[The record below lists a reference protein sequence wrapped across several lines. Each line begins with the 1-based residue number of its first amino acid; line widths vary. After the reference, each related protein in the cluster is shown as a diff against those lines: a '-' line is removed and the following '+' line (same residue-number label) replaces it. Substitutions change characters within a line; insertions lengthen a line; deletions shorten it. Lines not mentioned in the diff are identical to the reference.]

1 MHRKRCWL
9 GLADEALLAQLVT
22 DNVFQGLT
30 LLFLENLMF
39 KVITNSMITAIK
51 WGTVIVSTAVVVIS
65 IQALADD
72 AKADTHRAIIPV
84 QALPQMPAGH
94 TWSPTSGF
102 ADLIEKVAPAV
113 VHVAVSGVVKSRGS
127 SPEFNVPQGSP
138 FGDFMEQ
145 FRNRQQPEREQKS
158 RPLGIGSGFII
169 SADGYVVTNNHVV
182 KDADEII
189 ITLTNGDEYT
199 ATKVGSDSK
208 TDLALL
214 KLEKAKNMPY
224 VSWGDDDKSR
234 VGDWVLA
241 IGNPFG
247 LGGSAS
253 TGIISARGRD
263 IRSGPY
269 DDYIQ
274 VDAAINR
281 GNSGGPL
288 FNLRGEVIGINTAI
302 YSPSG
307 GSVGIGFSIPSSLA
321 QNVITQLR
329 DSGEVERAWIGVE
342 IQPLGDDLAEGFDRE
357 NDHGAL
363 VANVTHG
370 NPADKA
376 GIKAGDII
384 LSFDGEEIK
393 EMRDLPRVVAQSTV
407 GNNYKVVVWRDGA
420 EKNLSIKTERYPDDT
435 ALAALRGNAQGD
447 NIEPSQDEMLGA
459 KLSELNDQLRSRFG
473 IDDDIGGVVVVG
485 VDQDGLAASNGIRPG
500 DLITTINNRS
510 VSEPGQVFE
519 TVEKAKAAG
528 RKKVVVLLQRNGNSR
543 FIPFNLSND

>member
-1 MHRKRCWL
+1 
-9 GLADEALLAQLVT
+9 
-22 DNVFQGLT
+22 
-30 LLFLENLMF
+30 MF
-39 KVITNSMITAIK
+39 KVITNSMITAFK
-51 WGTVIVSTAVVVIS
+51 WGSVIVSTAVVVIS
-65 IQALADD
+65 IQAFADD
-72 AKADTHRAIIPV
+72 AKADTHGAIIPV
-84 QALPQMPAGH
+84 QALPQMPADH
-94 TWSPTSGF
+94 AWSPTSGF

-127 SPEFNVPQGSP
+127 SPEFNIPPGSP
-138 FGDFMEQ
+138 FDDFMEQ

-189 ITLTNGDEYT
+189 ITLTNGDEYV
-199 ATKVGSDSK
+199 ANKVGSDSK

-214 KLEKAKNMPY
+214 KLEKAKDMPY

-363 VANVTHG
+363 VANVTEG
-370 NPADKA
+370 NPAHKA

-435 ALAALRGNAQGD
+435 ALAALRGNAQSE
-447 NIEPSQDEMLGA
+447 NIKPAQEEILGA
-459 KLSELNDQLRSRFG
+459 KLSKLDGQLRLRFD
-473 IDDDIGGVVVVG
+473 IDDDINGVVVVG

-500 DLITTINNRS
+500 DLISTINNRS
-510 VSEPGQVFE
+510 VSEPSQVFE
-519 TVEKAKAAG
+519 TLEKAKAAG

-543 FIPFNLSND
+543 FIPFNLSDD

>member
-1 MHRKRCWL
+1 L
-9 GLADEALLAQLVT
+9 IAELAT
-22 DNVFQGLT
+22 DHGFQGLY
-30 LLFLENLMF
+30 LLFLEKLML

-51 WGTVIVSTAVVVIS
+51 WGAVIVSTAVVVIS
-65 IQALADD
+65 IQAYADD
-72 AKADTHRAIIPV
+72 AKSDAQGSIIPV
-84 QALPQMPAGH
+84 QALPQVAPGH
-94 TWSPTSGF
+94 TWSPSSGF

-127 SPEFNVPQGSP
+127 SPEFNVPPGSP

-145 FRNRQQPEREQKS
+145 FRNREQPEREQKS

-189 ITLTNGDEYT
+189 ITLTNGDEYV
-199 ATKVGSDSK
+199 ANKVGSDSK

-214 KLEKAKNMPY
+214 KLEKAKDMPY

-288 FNLRGEVIGINTAI
+288 FNLQGEVIGINTAI

-342 IQPLGDDLAEGFDRE
+342 IQPLGDDLAEGFERD

-363 VANVTHG
+363 VAKVTPG

-376 GIKAGDII
+376 DIKAGDII
-384 LSFDGEEIK
+384 LSFAGEEIK

-407 GNNYKVVVWRDGA
+407 GKNYKVMVWRDGA
-420 EKNLSIKTERYPDDT
+420 EKNLTIKTERFPDDI
-435 ALAALRGNAQGD
+435 ALAALSGNPQSE
-447 NIEPSQDEMLGA
+447 NLEPAQDEVLGA
-459 KLSELNDQLRSRFG
+459 QLSKLNDQLRSRFE
-473 IDDDIGGVVVVG
+473 IDDDIDGVAVVA

-510 VSEPGQVFE
+510 VSEPGEVFE

-528 RKKVVVLLQRNGNSR
+528 RKKVVVLLLRNGNSR
-543 FIPFNLSND
+543 FIPFDLSIN